1 MNNKARQQRCAVSN
15 GHLDT
20 VLFKALPLEHIHV
33 AKQHPLH
40 LLLPLASKRLSDRM
54 VDSLPW
60 IDGEPLFLIMIGDSD
75 ADHIT
80 IDDRGCPVDVRV
92 QRVLH
97 E

>member
-1 MNNKARQQRCAVSN
+1 MNNTARQPRW
-15 GHLDT
+15 HLNT
-20 VLFKALPLEHIHV
+20 VVLKALPPEHVDV

-40 LLLPLASKRLSDRM
+40 MLLPLAPKRLSDRI

-80 IDDRGCPVDVRV
+80 IDNRGCHVESASSA
-92 QRVLH
+92 VLH
-97 E
+97 RQR

>member
-1 MNNKARQQRCAVSN
+1 MNNKARQQRWAASN

-20 VLFKALPLEHIHV
+20 VLFKALPLEHVHV

-40 LLLPLASKRLSDRM
+40 LLLPLASKRLSDRI

-60 IDGEPLFLIMIGDSD
+60 IDGEPLFLIMIGDGD

-80 IDDRGCPVDVRV
+80 IEDHQSVKMAP
-92 QRVLH
+92 
-97 E
+97 ESA